1 MKILILILLAMLAA
15 SCGKTN
21 KVNTNANAESE
32 TINTVS
38 ANLAQFEGNYDLIR
52 MRSDDCGASIQI
64 VRECN
69 GLMLLSN
76 HLGPEEFC
84 NINQGTFKNKT
95 VTLRGNE
102 LKSVMTVSENSRINF
117 NSTLTLTSDGTLA
130 KISNLK
136 GRQSRCLYLKR

>member
-1 MKILILILLAMLAA
+1 MKISILILTAMLAL

-21 KVNTNANAESE
+21 KVNTNGETG
-32 TINTVS
+32 TINTIS
-38 ANLAQFEGNYDLIR
+38 TNFTQFEGNYDLIR
-52 MRSDDCGASIQI
+52 MKSEDCGASIQI

-84 NINQGTFKNKT
+84 NINQGTIKNRT

-102 LKSVMTVSENSRINF
+102 LKSVMSVSENDRINF
-117 NSTLTLTSDGTLA
+117 SSTLTLNNDGTLA
-130 KISNLK
+130 KISNFK
-136 GRQSRCLYLKR
+136 SRQSRCLYLKR